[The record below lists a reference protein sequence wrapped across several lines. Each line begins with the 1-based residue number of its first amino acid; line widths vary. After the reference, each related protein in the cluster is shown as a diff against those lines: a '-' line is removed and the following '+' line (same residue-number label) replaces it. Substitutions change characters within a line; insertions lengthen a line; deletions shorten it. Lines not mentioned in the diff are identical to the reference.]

1 LERSPLDG
9 LNLGAAFVEQQVF
22 EFLDA
27 LVELLYGG
35 EVPVDEV
42 VEQAVEQE
50 PDAVAG
56 KVG

>member
-1 LERSPLDG
+1 M
-9 LNLGAAFVEQQVF
+9 FVEEQVF

-27 LVELLYGG
+27 LVELPYGG
-35 EVPVDEV
+35 EVAVDEV

-56 KVG
+56 EVG